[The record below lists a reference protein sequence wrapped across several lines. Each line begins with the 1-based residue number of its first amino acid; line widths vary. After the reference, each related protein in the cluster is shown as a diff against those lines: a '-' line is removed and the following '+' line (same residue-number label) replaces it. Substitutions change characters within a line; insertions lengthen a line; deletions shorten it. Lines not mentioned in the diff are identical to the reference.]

1 MRKALAYL
9 STWLDSSHRK
19 PVVIRGARQVGK
31 TWMVRQLAQITGKQL
46 IELNFEKRL
55 AWRDLFTSN
64 DPKEIIINLE
74 SELNITIDPENSLLF
89 LDEIQAAPELLSKL
103 RWFFEDMPGLPVV
116 AAGSLLEFTLAEHS
130 FSMPV
135 GRISYLHV
143 EPFSFEEFLVAQ
155 GYLKLHEFLLSWQ
168 WDKPI
173 PATIHAKLMGYM
185 KEYMMVGGMPEAVVS
200 WQEQR
205 SLEVIS
211 QIHHALLATYRD
223 DFAKYP
229 GRISQERLD
238 EILMTVPK
246 LLGEKFMFSRAN
258 KQVSSESLKKA
269 LQLLCMARVCHKVF
283 ATHGNGVPLG
293 ADIKDKFIK
302 AIFLDVGLVSSLLDI
317 KLHQIKQWDDLTL
330 VNKGG
335 LSEQVVGQLL
345 KTLEPGYKEPHL
357 YYWLR
362 EQKGSSAE
370 IDYLLQHEG
379 RIIPIEVKS
388 GSTGSLKSLH
398 YFMHLK
404 GLTQAV
410 RINADRPS
418 SVVVH
423 AKIHSG
429 EAVQYQLLSIPFY
442 LIGQL
447 HRLLDNIDSS
457 AKNILKV

>member
-9 STWLDSSHRK
+9 STWMHASNRK

-31 TWMVRQLAQITGKQL
+31 TWMVRQLAHITGKQL
-46 IELNFEKRL
+46 VELNFEKRL
-55 AWRDLFTSN
+55 AWRDLFASN
-64 DPKEIIINLE
+64 DPKEIIINIE
-74 SELNITIDPENSLLF
+74 SELNITIDTANSLLF
-89 LDEIQAAPELLSKL
+89 LDEIQAAPELLGKL
-103 RWFFEDMPGLPVV
+103 RWFFEEMPGLPVV

-135 GRISYLHV
+135 GRMSYLHV
-143 EPFSFEEFLVAQ
+143 EPFSFEEFLEAQ
-155 GYLKLHEFLLSWQ
+155 GYVKLVEFLSSWE
-168 WDKPI
+168 WGKPI
-173 PATIHAKLMGYM
+173 PTTIHAKLMGYM
-185 KEYMMVGGMPEAVVS
+185 KEYMMIGGMPEAVVS

-205 SLEVIS
+205 SLEAIS
-211 QIHHALLATYRD
+211 QIHYALLATYRD

-229 GRISQERLD
+229 GRISQDRLD
-238 EILMTVPK
+238 EVLMTIPK
-246 LLGEKFMFSRAN
+246 LLGEKFVLSRVN
-258 KQVSSESLKKA
+258 KQASSESLKKA
-269 LQLLCMARVCHKVF
+269 LQLLCMARIGHKVL

-293 ADIKDKFIK
+293 ADIKDKFFK

-317 KLHQIKQWDDLTL
+317 KLHQIKHMDHLTW

-345 KTLEPGYKEPHL
+345 KALEPSYKESQL

-379 RIIPIEVKS
+379 RIIPIEVKA

-398 YFMHLK
+398 YFMHVK
-404 GLTQAV
+404 GLKQAV
-410 RINADRPS
+410 RLNADHPS
-418 SVVVH
+418 TVVVDT
-423 AKIHSG
+423 KIHTG
-429 EAVQYQLLSIPFY
+429 EAVKYQLLSLPFY

-447 HRLLDNIDSS
+447 HRLLDASISE
-457 AKNILKV
+457 LR